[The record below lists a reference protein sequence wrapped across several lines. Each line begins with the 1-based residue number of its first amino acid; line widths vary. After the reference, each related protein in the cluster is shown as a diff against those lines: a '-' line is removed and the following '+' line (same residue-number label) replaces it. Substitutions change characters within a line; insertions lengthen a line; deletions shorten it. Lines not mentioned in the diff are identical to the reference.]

1 MDYFKD
7 YILNEEPKIYPD
19 SYLKNKRL
27 MDLVKTH
34 KDPMKFLFA
43 VITQMN
49 RGKLNL
55 KRIGAAS
62 TREVAALWNDFNDNK
77 INMSMVESVLQE
89 RRETIKGWVNPQKKK
104 VIQTK
109 GMKPYH
115 VMMIAKN
122 PRQFGMQQK
131 TILNRLENDF
141 DAMDSPEPEADAKE
155 HLAALKSGVR
165 DVDRSVEV
173 LAMKRG
179 WYRVYGGE
187 WCEISGVKSLSD
199 RELTQIL
206 ELMQENGMIAYGGR
220 EMKELELQ
228 VYVPPKKN
236 DNHVD
241 VKPDGRLQQFEI
253 QNLLS
258 GRKRGF
264 KQTEIGRTMAM
275 FREEVN
281 EKVYA
286 DSGLGKWFG
295 KGGKG
300 GTTKGGWDRYD
311 TTGKKIGKCG
321 DAKPGE
327 GTPKCL
333 SKAKADKLRR
343 QGGKKAI
350 ANAVKRKKAK
360 DSVRDKP
367 GTGNKP
373 VNVSNRIDK
382 DPKKKGIQDSVMKS
396 FNEYLEEKNVPTN
409 PSLWSQ
415 AKSKAKAKFDVY
427 PSAYA
432 NAWASKWYKSQ
443 GGSWRTEESVD
454 CGCNEMTEEVTIME
468 NGEKKN
474 VKLNDPIRTS
484 EVPSKKFKVYVR
496 NEKGKVVVVRFGD
509 PNMEIKRD
517 DPKRRKSF
525 RARHN
530 CSEPGPK
537 TKARYWSCYQWR
549 GGDKKVDN

>member
-49 RGKLNL
+49 RSKLNL

-131 TILNRLENDF
+131 TILNRLEIGF

-228 VYVPPKKN
+228 VYIPPKKN
-236 DNHVD
+236 DRYQSVD

-258 GRKRGF
+258 GKRRGF

-275 FREEVN
+275 FRDHVE
-281 EKVYA
+281 
-286 DSGLGKWFG
+286 
-295 KGGKG
+295 
-300 GTTKGGWDRYD
+300 
-311 TTGKKIGKCG
+311 KCG
-321 DAKPGE
+321 CDEIK
-327 GTPKCL
+327 
-333 SKAKADKLRR
+333 
-343 QGGKKAI
+343 
-350 ANAVKRKKAK
+350 
-360 DSVRDKP
+360 
-367 GTGNKP
+367 
-373 VNVSNRIDK
+373 
-382 DPKKKGIQDSVMKS
+382 
-396 FNEYLEEKNVPTN
+396 
-409 PSLWSQ
+409 
-415 AKSKAKAKFDVY
+415 
-427 PSAYA
+427 
-432 NAWASKWYKSQ
+432 
-443 GGSWRTEESVD
+443 
-454 CGCNEMTEEVTIME
+454 EEVTIIE

-517 DPKRRKSF
+517 DPERRKSF

-530 CSEPGPK
+530 CDNPGPK